1 MELVRKLRPS
11 CLLLKPCFLPSGNV
25 VFLEKLLEAT
35 QRPPLLWAFREGAG
49 TGGEGDTSH
58 QAGPDEWTVGD
69 IRSSGSERESPV
81 GGLTKPGSSRLPDIC
96 VSLWV
101 HSPDGRPQ
109 GGGQDGVDL
118 ITFGRLLFYLT
129 AHLPAQ
135 MGKLRPGTS
144 QGHKELVEAGLE
156 SRKRK
161 EKEKEMD

>member
-1 MELVRKLRPS
+1 M
-11 CLLLKPCFLPSGNV
+11 

-35 QRPPLLWAFREGAG
+35 QRPPLLWVFREGAG

-118 ITFGRLLFYLT
+118 NVWQATFLSHGKSAGT
-129 AHLPAQ
+129 DGETEAQ
-135 MGKLRPGTS
+135 DQPRTQGIGGGGTGVQEEKRERDGLR
-144 QGHKELVEAGLE
+144 Q
-156 SRKRK
+156 
-161 EKEKEMD
+161 